1 MGRRAVFWRMGR
13 GTPSIRHAVAEGLSI
28 FHVLNPGA
36 YGGLES
42 VVEMLA
48 RGHTRRGH
56 RVTLVTLVEDDGR
69 PHPWEEA
76 MRAHGLAVESVRSGG
91 RAYLKERRSLAAVL
105 EAGRPDV
112 VHSHGYR
119 ADVQVGPAV
128 RRLGL
133 RGVSTA
139 HGFLRG
145 DWKNRFYEWLEEREW
160 RRTHSV
166 VAVSRPLEARLLEI
180 GVDRSR
186 VTYLPN
192 AWTGDGLDP
201 LPREAARAALGLP
214 GDGRVVGWVGR
225 FSPEKGPD
233 VLLDAL
239 TASCAGRA
247 GGEPYRLCY
256 VGDGPL
262 LESVRAEACARGL
275 ADAVHFAGVQPRAGR
290 LFRAFDAFALSSRS
304 EGTPIA
310 LFEAMAAGVPIVAT
324 RVGGVPDV
332 VEAAHARLV
341 APEDP
346 SALAQALEDTLDD
359 AAAARGRAE
368 AARERLGTAYDVE
381 AWLERY
387 ESIYAETLERV
398 A

>member
-1 MGRRAVFWRMGR
+1 MGR
-13 GTPSIRHAVAEGLSI
+13 GTPSIRRAVAEGLSI

-56 RVTLVTLVEDDGR
+56 RITLVTLVEDDGE
-69 PHPWEEA
+69 PHAYEEA
-76 MRAHGLAVESVRSGG
+76 MRGHGLKVESVRSGG
-91 RAYLKERRSLAAVL
+91 RAYLQERRSLAAVL
-105 EAGRPDV
+105 AAGRPDI

-119 ADVQVGPAV
+119 ADVQVGGAV
-128 RRLGL
+128 RKLGL

-166 VAVSRPLEARLLEI
+166 VAVSRPLEARLFEI
-180 GVDRSR
+180 GVDPER
-186 VTYLPN
+186 VIYLPN
-192 AWTGDGLDP
+192 AWTGDGHETLS
-201 LPREAARAALGLP
+201 RAAAREVLGLP
-214 GDGRVVGWVGR
+214 NERRVVGWVGR

-233 VLLDAL
+233 VLLEAL
-239 TASCAGRA
+239 ARSRAQSDGRTD
-247 GGEPYRLCY
+247 YRLCY

-262 LESVRAEACARGL
+262 LEAVRARAAALGL
-275 ADAVHFAGVQPRAGR
+275 SDAVHFAGVQPKAGR

-310 LFEAMAAGVPIVAT
+310 LFEAMAAEVPIVAT

-332 VEAAHARLV
+332 IEAAHAHIV
-341 APEDP
+341 DPEDP
-346 SALAQALEDTLDD
+346 AAFATALDD
-359 AAAARGRAE
+359 VLGDADSARTRAAAAQ
-368 AARERLGTAYDVE
+368 ERLATAYDVE

-387 ESIYAETLERV
+387 EAIYAETIGRS